1 MKIEIGESLFYSW
14 LRHVKNCE
22 LVHLNWSTSPE
33 WDYKADKE
41 QLNKIVKETEVFL
54 KKNMDPFMENGMS
67 LIKSIRK

>member
-1 MKIEIGESLFYSW
+1 MGKGIKHINNEVFFMKIEIGESLFYSW

-41 QLNKIVKETEVFL
+41 QLNKIVKETEVFF
-54 KKNMDPFMENGMS
+54 K
-67 LIKSIRK
+67 